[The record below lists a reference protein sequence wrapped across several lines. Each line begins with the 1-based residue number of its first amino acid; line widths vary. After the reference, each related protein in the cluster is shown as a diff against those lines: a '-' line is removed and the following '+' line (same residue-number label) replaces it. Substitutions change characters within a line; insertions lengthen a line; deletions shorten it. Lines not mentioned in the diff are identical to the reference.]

1 MADTTSFR
9 IPSEIREYI
18 VAHGTSPDAVLR
30 DLIAETN
37 ALGGV
42 ARMQISPE
50 QGAFMTMLTSLIGAR
65 QAIEIGTFTGYSS
78 LCVARGLPPDGRLL
92 CCDQSDEWTSI
103 ARRYWERGGVADKI
117 ELRIAPALDTL
128 DALPAEPTF
137 DLAFI
142 DADKTN
148 YMNYLDRLVPR
159 IRTGGL
165 ILVDNVLWSGRVV
178 DDDAQDAD
186 TVAIKQFNDHVAAD
200 ARLDV
205 VMLPVGDGLSLIRPR
220 AS

>member
-1 MADTTSFR
+1 MADTRSFR
-9 IPSEIREYI
+9 LSTEIHEYL
-18 VAHGTSPDAVLR
+18 VAHGTRPDAVLR
-30 DLIAETN
+30 DLIEETN

-50 QGAFMTMLTSLIGAR
+50 QGAFMTMLTSLMGAR

-78 LCVARGLPPDGRLL
+78 LCVARGLPPDGHLL

-103 ARRYWERGGVADKI
+103 ARRYWDRGGVAGKI
-117 ELRIAPALDTL
+117 ELRVALALETL

-142 DADKTN
+142 DADKS
-148 YMNYLDRLVPR
+148 NYLNYLERLVPR
-159 IRTGGL
+159 VRTGGL

-178 DDDAQDAD
+178 DDDANDPD
-186 TVAIKQFNDHVAAD
+186 TVAIKRFNDHVAAD
-200 ARLDV
+200 ARLEV
-205 VMLPVGDGLSLIRPR
+205 VMLPIGDGLSLIRRR
-220 AS
+220 A

>member
-1 MADTTSFR
+1 MADTRSFR
-9 IPSEIREYI
+9 LSSEIHDYLI
-18 VAHGTSPDAVLR
+18 AHGTRPDTVLH
-30 DLIAETN
+30 DLTEETN

-50 QGAFMTMLTSLIGAR
+50 QGAFMTMLTSLMGAR
-65 QAIEIGTFTGYSS
+65 HAIEIGTFTGYSS
-78 LCVARGLPPDGRLL
+78 LCVARGLPPEGRLL

-103 ARRYWERGGVADKI
+103 ARKYWDRGGVADKI
-117 ELRIAPALDTL
+117 ELRVGPALDTL

-148 YMNYLDRLVPR
+148 YLNYLDRLTPR
-159 IRTGGL
+159 LRTGGL
-165 ILVDNVLWSGRVV
+165 ILVDNVLWSGRVL
-178 DDDAQDAD
+178 DDDANDAD
-186 TVAIKQFNDHVAAD
+186 TAAIKRFNDHVAAD
-200 ARLDV
+200 PRFEV

-220 AS
+220 

>member
-1 MADTTSFR
+1 MANARSFR
-9 IPSEIREYI
+9 LPPEIHEYL
-18 VAHGTSPDAVLR
+18 VAHGTRPDDVLR
-30 DLIAETN
+30 DLIDETN

-103 ARRYWERGGVADKI
+103 ARRYWDRGRVADKI
-117 ELRIAPALDTL
+117 ELRVGPALDTL
-128 DALPAEPTF
+128 DALPAVPTF

-142 DADKTN
+142 DADKSN
-148 YMNYLDRLVPR
+148 YLNYLDRLIPR
-159 IRTGGL
+159 VRTGGL
-165 ILVDNVLWSGRVV
+165 ILVDNVLWSGSVI
-178 DDDAQDAD
+178 DDDAQDVD
-186 TVAIKQFNDHVAAD
+186 TVAIRRFNDYVVAND
-200 ARLDV
+200 QLDV

-220 AS
+220 

>member
-1 MADTTSFR
+1 MADTRSFR
-9 IPSEIREYI
+9 LSSELHDYL
-18 VAHGTSPDAVLR
+18 VAHGTRPDAVLR
-30 DLIAETN
+30 ALIEETN

-42 ARMQISPE
+42 ARMQITPE
-50 QGAFMTMLTSLIGAR
+50 QGAFMTMLTSLMGAR
-65 QAIEIGTFTGYSS
+65 RAIEIGTFTGYSS

-103 ARRYWERGGVADKI
+103 ARKYWERGGVAGKI
-117 ELRIAPALDTL
+117 ELRVGPALDTL

-148 YMNYLDRLVPR
+148 YLNYLDRLIPR
-159 IRTGGL
+159 VRTGGL
-165 ILVDNVLWSGRVV
+165 ILVDNVLWSGRVLEA
-178 DDDAQDAD
+178 DPDDAD
-186 TVAIKQFNDHVAAD
+186 TAAIKRFNDHVAAD
-200 ARLDV
+200 PRLEV

-220 AS
+220 